1 MAADAADR
9 RRTELGVGSDI
20 LLAQGPQRPMVQEI
34 VLLPVHEAGHD
45 LFDGMMA
52 VSQG

>member
-20 LLAQGPQRPMVQEI
+20 LLAQGQEI